1 VRDTFH
7 EIISRQS
14 SNPIERIDLEVSC
27 GSVENKRREM
37 LTFDVAN
44 FDIGCNCILGRPFLL
59 KFMAVIQTS
68 YAMIKMSIP
77 KGVITLK
84 SDQRDALAC
93 ENVVLTHVRRFGEK
107 EAHELTAKMA
117 KTHRGSTPART
128 VAPKPPAG
136 GTSRPPAEKKST
148 FMDSTSNQPGAD
160 QSVDDEKKGD
170 HGEGCSDGPL

>member
-68 YAMIKMSIP
+68 YAMIKMPIP

-93 ENVVLTHVRRFGEK
+93 ENVHSHT
-107 EAHELTAKMA
+107 
-117 KTHRGSTPART
+117 
-128 VAPKPPAG
+128 
-136 GTSRPPAEKKST
+136 
-148 FMDSTSNQPGAD
+148 
-160 QSVDDEKKGD
+160 
-170 HGEGCSDGPL
+170 SDGSARRKHRS